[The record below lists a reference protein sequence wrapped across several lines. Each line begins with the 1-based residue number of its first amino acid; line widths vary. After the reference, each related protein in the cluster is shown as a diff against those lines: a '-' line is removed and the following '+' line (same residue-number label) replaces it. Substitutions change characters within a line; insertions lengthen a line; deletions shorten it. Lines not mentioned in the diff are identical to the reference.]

1 MSVRRYSVNY
11 LSPGR
16 RRNEPPSHSSDLIV
30 FSSVAGEMETGLQTV
45 LTLLGSSDREVWA
58 GCLDGLA
65 SAQQRMQH
73 YLQNVGGGKPGAVSH
88 LRQTNNEVLQRLV
101 GFLR

>member
-1 MSVRRYSVNY
+1 
-11 LSPGR
+11 
-16 RRNEPPSHSSDLIV
+16 
-30 FSSVAGEMETGLQTV
+30 METGLQTV
-45 LTLLGSSDREVWA
+45 LTLLGNSDREVWA

-73 YLQNVGGGKPGAVSH
+73 YLHNVGGGKPGAISR
-88 LRQTNNEVLQRLV
+88 LRQSNSEVLQRLV